1 MTSLIINLV
10 QESYVTLQNEKESLY
25 TESSQKI
32 QSLEEARQ
40 RDIKN
45 FHSQIEKLS
54 NDVKAA
60 KDVSIK
66 YYYCW
71 GTFNH

>member
-60 KDVSIK
+60 KDVSIIM
-66 YYYCW
+66 YNFVFI
-71 GTFNH
+71 T

>member
-60 KDVSIK
+60 KDVSIIMYNFVFIK
-66 YYYCW
+66 
-71 GTFNH
+71 